1 MISSKIYEQLQ
12 SSDIGNL
19 EFFFSDNQSV
29 IIKDI
34 LFSESDDQFIHVT
47 EPNELVINLNNVLY
61 YEIHELTNHNH
72 HYHASE

>member
-12 SSDIGNL
+12 SSDIGHL

-61 YEIHELTNHNH
+61 YEIHELTNHNR
-72 HYHASE
+72 HYHASK